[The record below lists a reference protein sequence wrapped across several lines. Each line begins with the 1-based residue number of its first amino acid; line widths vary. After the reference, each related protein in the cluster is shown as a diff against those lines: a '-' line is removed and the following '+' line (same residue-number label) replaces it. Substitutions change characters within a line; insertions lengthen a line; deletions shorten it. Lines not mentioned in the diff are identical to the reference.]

1 MFDLAIRTCG
11 GVANHGRIGQGG
23 VVLAA
28 DDLRGDIGLQLVRHD
43 GDLLLSVS
51 FALLRQLFRIGF
63 LCGACLDG
71 DGRAAGVGG
80 VEVLRVAGRDAPCGS
95 HIQVGDHVDLLL
107 SLRGD
112 REGGEADIELRA
124 KGGDNRGEF
133 GMMRA
138 ALLEAHHL
146 GQCLVD
152 VDVVAD
158 GGLSV
163 GGHVLGRSVTR
174 RSAVA

>member
-1 MFDLAIRTCG
+1 M
-11 GVANHGRIGQGG
+11 
-23 VVLAA
+23 
-28 DDLRGDIGLQLVRHD
+28 
-43 GDLLLSVS
+43 
-51 FALLRQLFRIGF
+51 
-63 LCGACLDG
+63 
-71 DGRAAGVGG
+71 
-80 VEVLRVAGRDAPCGS
+80 
-95 HIQVGDHVDLLL
+95 L

-133 GMMRA
+133 GVMRA

-174 RSAVA
+174 RSAVAQCSPFLDILRNQRGDVGVGGDLGDIVGRGVR